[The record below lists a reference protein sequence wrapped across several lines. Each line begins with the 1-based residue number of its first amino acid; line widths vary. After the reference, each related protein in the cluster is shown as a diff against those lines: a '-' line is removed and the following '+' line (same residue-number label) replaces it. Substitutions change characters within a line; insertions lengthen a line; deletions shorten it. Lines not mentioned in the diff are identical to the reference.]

1 MLQGPLGAIPGWVP
15 VEPLTVLVAA
25 LVSVVIV
32 ALVSDGTD
40 RRLDRLRRRFV
51 LGVPWGTV
59 LTITAVSLVYLFLQG
74 GIQDPRD
81 PLVIPFRS
89 WSYRYPLGMLTA
101 AFTHSSL
108 GHVTGNLVATAAFGS
123 VAEYAWGH
131 YPRRRGSHSFGSWR
145 ANPYARILVVP
156 AAAFV
161 VGIFTALFALGP
173 VVGFSGVVF
182 AIAGFAIVQRPLTA
196 LLALLAD
203 QVLGFLVVAIQT
215 PRVVAVPRP
224 RVITPWWASI
234 AIQGHAIGILLGLL
248 LGFGLL
254 YYRDRWPDPA
264 RLWFAL
270 LVFAEF
276 QGLWALY
283 LPEGN
288 GRYVLFRWAGAAV
301 VFVLAAVVVLGALDA
316 DRRAGA
322 GLEWLTDL
330 RDPGISVGVHSV
342 ALALV
347 VALLLGLSVAAVP
360 YNVAPIGES
369 PAPQPTVE
377 VRDYT
382 VSYGEDVPDGYVGSV
397 SLPYFDDPT
406 AINASGVVVTS
417 ERRHVWQTV
426 VLSSQLRNR
435 GVATVEVGGVGWRR
449 DVQVNR
455 TGWRPAGNESVYK
468 VYLRP
473 AGEVR
478 TLGYTSESRRADPV
492 LGGRNVTL
500 VPTEDGF
507 AFEVSRDGRALAT
520 APIPGPNATTTAGA
534 VQFSRSNARVI
545 ATYEGTR
552 VTVATRE
559 TALDDR
565 S

>member
-1 MLQGPLGAIPGWVP
+1 MIEGPLGAIPGWVP
-15 VEPLTVLVAA
+15 VRTLTVLVGV
-25 LVSVVIV
+25 LVSLVVV
-32 ALVSDGTD
+32 LVSNDETG
-40 RRLDRLRRRFV
+40 RRLDRLRRRLV
-51 LGVPWGTV
+51 LGVPWGTA
-59 LTITAVSLVYLFLQG
+59 LTIGGVSLVYLFLQG
-74 GIQDPRD
+74 GIADPRD

-89 WSYRYPLGMLTA
+89 WSYYYPLGMLTA
-101 AFTHSSL
+101 AFTHGSL

-131 YPRRRGSHSFGSWR
+131 YPQRRGAHSFGSWR
-145 ANPYARILVVP
+145 ANPFVRILAVP
-156 AAAFV
+156 AAALV
-161 VGIFTALFALGP
+161 VGVFTSLFALGP

-203 QVLGFLVVAIQT
+203 QVLGFVVLAIQT
-215 PRVVAVPRP
+215 PRVLAVPRP

-234 AIQGHAIGILLGLL
+234 AIQGHAIGILAGVL

-288 GRYVLFRWAGAAV
+288 GRFVLFRWLGAAV
-301 VFVLAAVVVLGALDA
+301 VFVLAAVVVLGTWDA
-316 DRRAGA
+316 DRRAGTR
-322 GLEWLTDL
+322 LDWLGEFRLPRPTG
-330 RDPGISVGVHSV
+330 PIHTG
-342 ALALV
+342 ALTVVLV
-347 VALLLGLSVAAVP
+347 LLVGLSAAAVP

-382 VSYGEDVPDGYVGSV
+382 VSYGEDVPDGYVQSV
-397 SLPYFDDPT
+397 SLPYVDDPV
-406 AINASGVVVTS
+406 AINTSGVVVTS

-426 VLSSQLRNR
+426 VLDSQLRNR
-435 GVATVEVGGVGWRR
+435 GVATVEVGGIGWRR
-449 DVQVNR
+449 SVQVNR
-455 TGWRPAGNESVYK
+455 TGWRPTGNESVYK
-468 VYLRP
+468 VSLRP
-473 AGEVR
+473 ADGER
-478 TLGYTSESRRADPV
+478 TLGYTSEPRRADPV

-500 VPTEDGF
+500 VPTDEGF
-507 AFEVSRDGRALAT
+507 AFEVSRDGSTLAS
-520 APIPGPNATTTAGA
+520 APIPGPNATTSAGEIR
-534 VQFSRSNARVI
+534 FSRDGSRVI
-545 ATYEGTR
+545 ARYDDTR
-552 VTVATRE
+552 VTIAQSERS
-559 TALDDR
+559 LDDR
-565 S
+565 A